1 MQINKLKKL
10 DQLVN
15 KRTQELRGEMKKNK
29 QLFEKIIAFEKNKNN
44 YFVNMSHELRTPL
57 NVLNGLNQLIK
68 GLSKKDTFITPDKLS
83 YYMEVMERNCSRL
96 LNLINNLIDYAK
108 IENNSYTLNK
118 KDKNIVWKGIDLIF
132 DTDTEEKEISCDK
145 LEIERCIVNLLGN
158 AVKFTPE
165 GGLIEVLIQDL
176 KDKVKISVK
185 DSGIGIPEE
194 KQSMIFDKFNQVI
207 DDSSKQKNG
216 SGLGLTITKH
226 LIDLHGGEIYVESKV
241 GEGSEFII
249 ILPVNNN

>member
-1 MQINKLKKL
+1 MYTLNLKEV
-10 DQLVN
+10 DIIYLVEETSLTLIDYI
-15 KRTQELRGEMKKNK
+15 KSKSIELIIDPEVE
-29 QLFEKIIAFEKNKNN
+29 EKII
-44 YFVNMSHELRTPL
+44 LC
-57 NVLNGLNQLIK
+57 
-68 GLSKKDTFITPDKLS
+68 D
-83 YYMEVMERNCSRL
+83 
-96 LNLINNLIDYAK
+96 DY
-108 IENNSYTLNK
+108 
-118 KDKNIVWKGIDLIF
+118 
-132 DTDTEEKEISCDK
+132 
-145 LEIERCIVNLLGN
+145 EIERCIVNLLGN

>member
-1 MQINKLKKL
+1 
-10 DQLVN
+10 
-15 KRTQELRGEMKKNK
+15 MKKSIPYNK
-29 QLFEKIIAFEKNKNN
+29 GKRSINTKSKFNKKKGIYAILIIILIFYVGYKIAKQIKVQNTNEESEVICTANIENTP
-44 YFVNMSHELRTPL
+44 VNQ
-57 NVLNGLNQLIK
+57 NVED
-68 GLSKKDTFITPDKLS
+68 KKD
-83 YYMEVMERNCSRL
+83 E
-96 LNLINNLIDYAK
+96 
-108 IENNSYTLNK
+108 
-118 KDKNIVWKGIDLIF
+118 NIVYLVEEIILDMKDYIEGKGIDLIF

-207 DDSSKQKNG
+207 DDNSKQKNG

-226 LIDLHGGEIYVESKV
+226 LIGLHGGEIYVESKV

>member
-1 MQINKLKKL
+1 M
-10 DQLVN
+10 
-15 KRTQELRGEMKKNK
+15 
-29 QLFEKIIAFEKNKNN
+29 
-44 YFVNMSHELRTPL
+44 
-57 NVLNGLNQLIK
+57 
-68 GLSKKDTFITPDKLS
+68 
-83 YYMEVMERNCSRL
+83 
-96 LNLINNLIDYAK
+96 
-108 IENNSYTLNK
+108 
-118 KDKNIVWKGIDLIF
+118 
-132 DTDTEEKEISCDK
+132 
-145 LEIERCIVNLLGN
+145 NLLGN

-249 ILPVNNN
+249 ILPCKQ

>member
-1 MQINKLKKL
+1 M
-10 DQLVN
+10 
-15 KRTQELRGEMKKNK
+15 
-29 QLFEKIIAFEKNKNN
+29 
-44 YFVNMSHELRTPL
+44 
-57 NVLNGLNQLIK
+57 
-68 GLSKKDTFITPDKLS
+68 
-83 YYMEVMERNCSRL
+83 
-96 LNLINNLIDYAK
+96 
-108 IENNSYTLNK
+108 
-118 KDKNIVWKGIDLIF
+118 
-132 DTDTEEKEISCDK
+132 
-145 LEIERCIVNLLGN
+145 
-158 AVKFTPE
+158 
-165 GGLIEVLIQDL
+165 

>member
-1 MQINKLKKL
+1 M
-10 DQLVN
+10 
-15 KRTQELRGEMKKNK
+15 
-29 QLFEKIIAFEKNKNN
+29 
-44 YFVNMSHELRTPL
+44 
-57 NVLNGLNQLIK
+57 
-68 GLSKKDTFITPDKLS
+68 
-83 YYMEVMERNCSRL
+83 
-96 LNLINNLIDYAK
+96 
-108 IENNSYTLNK
+108 
-118 KDKNIVWKGIDLIF
+118 
-132 DTDTEEKEISCDK
+132 
-145 LEIERCIVNLLGN
+145 NLLGN

-207 DDSSKQKNG
+207 DDNSKQKNG

-226 LIDLHGGEIYVESKV
+226 LIGLHGGEIYVESKV

>member
-1 MQINKLKKL
+1 M
-10 DQLVN
+10 
-15 KRTQELRGEMKKNK
+15 
-29 QLFEKIIAFEKNKNN
+29 
-44 YFVNMSHELRTPL
+44 
-57 NVLNGLNQLIK
+57 
-68 GLSKKDTFITPDKLS
+68 
-83 YYMEVMERNCSRL
+83 
-96 LNLINNLIDYAK
+96 
-108 IENNSYTLNK
+108 
-118 KDKNIVWKGIDLIF
+118 
-132 DTDTEEKEISCDK
+132 
-145 LEIERCIVNLLGN
+145 NLLGN

-207 DDSSKQKNG
+207 DDNSNEKSG

-226 LIDLHGGEIYVESKV
+226 LIGLHGGEIYVESKV

>member
-1 MQINKLKKL
+1 M
-10 DQLVN
+10 
-15 KRTQELRGEMKKNK
+15 
-29 QLFEKIIAFEKNKNN
+29 
-44 YFVNMSHELRTPL
+44 
-57 NVLNGLNQLIK
+57 
-68 GLSKKDTFITPDKLS
+68 
-83 YYMEVMERNCSRL
+83 
-96 LNLINNLIDYAK
+96 
-108 IENNSYTLNK
+108 
-118 KDKNIVWKGIDLIF
+118 
-132 DTDTEEKEISCDK
+132 
-145 LEIERCIVNLLGN
+145 NLLGN

-207 DDSSKQKNG
+207 DDNSKQKNG

-226 LIDLHGGEIYVESKV
+226 LIGLHGGEIYVESKV

-249 ILPVNNN
+249 ILPINNN

>member
-1 MQINKLKKL
+1 M
-10 DQLVN
+10 
-15 KRTQELRGEMKKNK
+15 
-29 QLFEKIIAFEKNKNN
+29 
-44 YFVNMSHELRTPL
+44 
-57 NVLNGLNQLIK
+57 
-68 GLSKKDTFITPDKLS
+68 
-83 YYMEVMERNCSRL
+83 
-96 LNLINNLIDYAK
+96 
-108 IENNSYTLNK
+108 
-118 KDKNIVWKGIDLIF
+118 
-132 DTDTEEKEISCDK
+132 
-145 LEIERCIVNLLGN
+145 NLLGN

-249 ILPVNNN
+249 ILPIIYN